1 MARTIGQHSDVATPI
16 VATQRCRYTYC
27 HYTYCPYTAMS
38 LHSNVAIVATP
49 IVATPTVAAQRCHY
63 LYYSCTYCRY
73 TKMLLHLLSL
83 HQDVAAYTVATFN
96 VVHTHCRYTKMFAL
110 IVARCGFTRPYYGL
124 FAIYSSAAGS
134 QSTHMSPSSP
144 RVMIENVH
152 EHS

>member
-1 MARTIGQHSDVATPI
+1 
-16 VATQRCRYTYC
+16 
-27 HYTYCPYTAMS
+27 MS

-49 IVATPTVAAQRCHY
+49 IVATPIVAAQRCH
-63 LYYSCTYCRY
+63 YYSCTYCRY

-144 RVMIENVH
+144 RVMIKNVQCRTRTFLNLLWRISPKKG
-152 EHS
+152 EFPNDYTRVIACCVPMRIGSVR